1 MSAVRRRALRE
12 SFTHRGFRPECRG
25 YRCVVEVAMQ
35 RIRIERKPAKPRRRP
50 AKILP
55 LDPRD
60 PDIVRAK
67 AIQERYVPPR
77 RRAA

>member
-1 MSAVRRRALRE
+1 MNRSHTVVSDATRVGTGA
-12 SFTHRGFRPECRG
+12 
-25 YRCVVEVAMQ
+25 VVEVTMQ
-35 RIRIERKPAKPRRRP
+35 RTRIERKPAKPRPRP
-50 AKILP
+50 VKILP

-67 AIQERYVPPR
+67 AIQERYLPPR